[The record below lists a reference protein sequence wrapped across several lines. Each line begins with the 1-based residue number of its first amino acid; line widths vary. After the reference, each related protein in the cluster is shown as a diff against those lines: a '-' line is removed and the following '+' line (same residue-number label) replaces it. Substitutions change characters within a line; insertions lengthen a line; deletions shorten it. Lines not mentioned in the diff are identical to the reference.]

1 MTELNDTTDEAS
13 PEPETLAAVQDGGTR
28 IQLHMPVNVR
38 SVSLGVLALIA
49 SLWAMQWAK
58 EVLIPILLG
67 VMLSYALT
75 PIVAR
80 LHRRGLPRAIAA
92 GLLISGLVV
101 LLAWGSWSLT
111 DQANALV
118 DTLPR
123 VTQKVRDLTQRKPGT
138 LGTIEKVQK
147 AAQDLEAATVAA
159 PASDASSP
167 SAASSPALVP
177 AGKGGRSRTATQA
190 AQPGV
195 TSAPAERPRIDV
207 RAYVLSGTM
216 GAFALLGQLS
226 VVFLIALFLLAS
238 GNSFRRKMVKL
249 AGPTFRQKK
258 VTVETL
264 DEIAEQIQR
273 YLVVQLGVSVLVG
286 VTTGL
291 AFLAIGM
298 EQAAVWAVVAG
309 LTNLI
314 PYLGAIIVSVGS
326 AVTGLVQFGTVGMA
340 LLVGATSFAIH
351 TLIGNLLT
359 PWLMGRASRMSPV
372 AVFVA
377 VLLFG
382 WLWGVWGLFLG
393 VPVLMALKS
402 ICDRIEELRAVGEL
416 LGT

>member
-1 MTELNDTTDEAS
+1 
-13 PEPETLAAVQDGGTR
+13 
-28 IQLHMPVNVR
+28 MPVDVR
-38 SVSLGVLALIA
+38 SVSLAILALIA
-49 SLWAMQWAK
+49 GLWAMQWAK

-75 PIVAR
+75 PIVTR
-80 LHRRGLPRAIAA
+80 LHRHGVPRAVAA
-92 GLLISGLVV
+92 GVLILGIAVA
-101 LLAWGSWSLT
+101 LAWGTWSLT

-123 VTQKVRDLTQRKPGT
+123 VTQKVRDLTQREPGT
-138 LGTIEKVQK
+138 VGTIDKVQK

-159 PASDASSP
+159 PASDASSTG
-167 SAASSPALVP
+167 AASGPVFADK
-177 AGKGGRSRTATQA
+177 GKKGRTALPLAPPKIAT
-190 AQPGV
+190 
-195 TSAPAERPRIDV
+195 APAEHSKIDV

-216 GAFALLGQLS
+216 SAFALLGQLS

-249 AGPTFRQKK
+249 AGPTFTQKK

-273 YLVVQLGVSVLVG
+273 YLVVQLAVSVLVG
-286 VTTGL
+286 ITTGL

-298 EQAAVWAVVAG
+298 EQAAMWAVVAG

-314 PYLGAIIVSVGS
+314 PYLGAIIVGVGS

-340 LLVGATSFAIH
+340 LLVGASSFAIH

-393 VPVLMALKS
+393 VPVLMVVKS
-402 ICDRIEELRAVGEL
+402 ICDRVEELHAVGEL

>member
-1 MTELNDTTDEAS
+1 MEEPNIQPDEA
-13 PEPETLAAVQDGGTR
+13 PTVQAPAATAQETAQR
-28 IQLHMPVNVR
+28 IQLHMPVDVR
-38 SVSLGVLALIA
+38 SASLGVLALVA

-75 PIVAR
+75 PIVTR
-80 LHRRGLPRAIAA
+80 LHRRGLPRAISA
-92 GLLISGLVV
+92 GLLLLILAGV
-101 LLAWGSWSLT
+101 LAWGTWSLT
-111 DQANALV
+111 DPINALV

-123 VTQKVRDLTQRKPGT
+123 VTQKVRELTQQKPGAV
-138 LGTIEKVQK
+138 GTIDKVQK
-147 AAQDLEAATVAA
+147 AAQDLEAATVTAS
-159 PASDASSP
+159 ASDASSS
-167 SAASSPALVP
+167 SATP
-177 AGKGGRSRTATQA
+177 
-190 AQPGV
+190 
-195 TSAPAERPRIDV
+195 TSAPLGKPAGTRLAAPSSKPSLAPPPAAPHAKIDV

-216 GAFALLGQLS
+216 SALALLGQLS

-249 AGPTFRQKK
+249 AGPTLSQKK
-258 VTVETL
+258 VTIETL

-273 YLVVQLGVSVLVG
+273 YLVVQLAVSVLVG

-314 PYLGAIIVSVGS
+314 PYLGAIIVGVGS

-340 LLVGATSFAIH
+340 LLVGAASFAIH

-382 WLWGVWGLFLG
+382 WLWGIWGLFLG
-393 VPVLMALKS
+393 VPVLMVVKS
-402 ICDRIEELRAVGEL
+402 VCDRIEELHAVGEL